1 MVTEIDEHMVK
12 RINAGDIKAFE
23 QMYDTYYA
31 YLCAVAVA
39 YVFDRIAACEIVN
52 DVFLNVWQKKEALVY
67 PVKPYLRQ
75 AIRNRSL
82 NYIRTSRN
90 FEKAKDG
97 LEQEI
102 KTFQEQYILSH
113 DDPFRKLENKE
124 TEEKIRQ
131 EVEKL
136 PEKCR
141 LIFKASLYENK
152 SYEEIA
158 RDNKLSVSTVRVQIK
173 IALTRLRKALRN
185 FFNFFFFA

>member
-102 KTFQEQYILSH
+102 KVFQEQYILTH
-113 DDPFRKLENKE
+113 DDPFRELESKE

-158 RDNKLSVSTVRVQIK
+158 RDNKLSVSTVRVQMK